1 MSSRL
6 AAELIADGASW
17 KKDVQIPMK
26 QGSIWTGAMTTRV
39 WATIDIIHNGKHL
52 KVENLE
58 LFVWDMDRDVTLS
71 CAFLDQHKLRD
82 WRGSPGDDEQ
92 LRVLASVCSGWEPA
106 NPSSDSA
113 TAYHIQGERGA
124 AGPDMGQR
132 VNASFQG
139 MVATASIPAT
149 QSEYH
154 HPLMTTTN
162 RHDSWTREKAEALR
176 EKLVKQLREPI
187 PALQRALEAVAEE
200 YKEAFGDDISEP
212 CDFKPFKIRLKAG
225 AQYIAMVPRRLS
237 EPMLLEVQKQM
248 AALLEQGVI
257 KPSDSPW
264 AFPLVLARRPGSD
277 KVRCCVDYR
286 LLNLMVEP
294 YPYGMA
300 DLHQTLDGLVG
311 HKFYWSV
318 DVSSYYHQIRVE
330 PESMQYTAFVL
341 PGGSKFEYSRVP
353 FGIKTAPAWAQQQ
366 LREALQGNK
375 GTEKLVNFLD
385 DVTHGSD
392 TIEESVEAFREL
404 LKFCVA
410 HKVKLRRSKCTL
422 GVSAVKALGF
432 VVNEQGKWIDPARV
446 LSLLKIPQART
457 PKELKQLLGSFGF
470 VRQFLCDS
478 AKVCA
483 PLFDLLRKGVK
494 FRWTAACDQALERL
508 KESVVL
514 SPCLGQ
520 IDSTKT
526 VYARVDASDVGVAC
540 VLYQMVMVE
549 GKELP
554 QAIAYASRRFS
565 ATEARWPLCER
576 EGYASKFV
584 FERFHQLMQGLSI
597 VIETDHKNHLFM
609 HNAVS
614 MKVQRWRLYMQQ
626 FNYEIRHLA
635 GVQNETADGM
645 SRVFEDLSSLH
656 ITNLM
661 RTAPTCEEARL
672 ERQQGIIAP
681 STFLLGAV
689 DQDPLSCVQCGE
701 EDGPGGPDGEG
712 GSDEALFNMVTA
724 RLCSIEEGS
733 YNSPTLGDVAI
744 FGAHDASGS
753 ENSDEDFDRQV
764 DLLAEGAVFE
774 DLAEVEA
781 EAAREEVHEEQPLDA
796 DEEEDAALRQAYST
810 GFELL
815 LKMGW
820 TRGSPIGKTHA
831 TVNPVLNGGAIGWE
845 VGDFRGLGTSGT
857 RSQQPR
863 ESTKQLLERKL
874 RQVHNATAGHMGE
887 VRTYRRLRYLE
898 GFPWELRT
906 SEIQEFNRNFCK
918 NCLLCN
924 KVWKLRGEPGR
935 AQGAV
940 IRQRPFTEVAMDL
953 IVLTEPD
960 VDGNKN
966 ILVLIDSFSRAVELF
981 PVKTGDAVT
990 VASCLY
996 DTYNR
1001 WGQPIRLRCDGAK
1014 AFLGSV
1020 CRYFNRMMKVKLH
1033 AIEPY
1038 SPQQNGQ
1045 CERVNQEVMRH
1056 LRAMIISDESGAN
1069 SHFRWGLLASAAR
1082 RILNNTINWE
1092 TGVTPNELLY
1102 GGYADTDLCLMGDHP
1117 ALQAGQST
1125 PGWLF
1130 AKELEECQAELLRRS
1145 ELHQEELLEKVR
1157 IKSEA
1162 AGVREIEG
1170 GVWVLAKRGGLGKR
1184 PKTKLQSRY
1193 MGPYLVVN
1201 RSDPAISI
1209 VQCQHLATKKIVKF
1223 HMSELVVVDL
1233 SNYVEVNDA
1242 IPISLKDEWTYMVES
1257 IVEHKPCGPRKTRG
1271 GSLRRKGMYQ
1281 FKVKYALLPESTEVG
1296 EENPCW
1302 QPWENCEHLSAL
1314 KQYCAK
1320 PEVLRDLGKDF
1331 YVSEEED

>member
-1 MSSRL
+1 
-6 AAELIADGASW
+6 
-17 KKDVQIPMK
+17 MK
-26 QGSIWTGAMTTRV
+26 QGKIWAGAITTQV
-39 WATIDIIHNGKHL
+39 WADVDIVHQGRHIVVKDL
-52 KVENLE
+52 QLY
-58 LFVWDMDRDVTLS
+58 VWDMDRDVTLS
-71 CAFLDQHKLRD
+71 CAFLDHHKLQD
-82 WRGSPGDDEQ
+82 WKEGEQDDKQ
-92 LRVLASVCSGWEPA
+92 LRRLSTVSSGWEPA
-106 NPSSDSA
+106 ASDINKT
-113 TAYHIQGERGA
+113 TAYHIEGDRGPE
-124 AGPDMGQR
+124 GPDMSPSHNVR
-132 VNASFQG
+132 FQG
-139 MVATASIPAT
+139 MVASSATTEIPGAHRN
-149 QSEYH
+149 S
-154 HPLMTTTN
+154 LATTTN

-187 PALQRALEAVAEE
+187 PALQAALERVADE
-200 YKEAFGDDISEP
+200 YKEAFGDDISQP

-225 AQYIAMVPRRLS
+225 AQFIAMVPRRLS
-237 EPMLLEVQKQM
+237 EPMLEEVQRQM

-318 DVSSYYHQIRVE
+318 DVSSYYHQISVE
-330 PESMQYTAFVL
+330 ADSMQYTAFVL

-366 LREALQGNK
+366 LRETLQGNK

-385 DVTHGSD
+385 DVTFGAN
-392 TIEESVEAFREL
+392 TIEESVDAFREL
-404 LKFCVA
+404 LKFCIA
-410 HKVKLRRSKCTL
+410 HRLKLRRSKCTL

-483 PLFDLLRKGVK
+483 PLFDLLKKGVK

-508 KESVVL
+508 KQSVVL

-520 IDSTKT
+520 IDSKKT

-540 VLYQMVMVE
+540 VLYQMVVVD

-565 ATEARWPLCER
+565 PTEMRWPLCDR

-584 FERFHQLMQGLSI
+584 FERFHQIMAGLSI

-635 GVQNETADGM
+635 GIKNEIADGM
-645 SRVFEDLSSLH
+645 SRVFEDISSLH
-656 ITNLM
+656 ISNLM
-661 RTAPTCEEARL
+661 QTAPTCEQARL
-672 ERQQGIIAP
+672 ERQQGIISP
-681 STFLLGAV
+681 STFLLGTT
-689 DQDPLSCVQCGE
+689 DPDPLSCIQCGTD
-701 EDGPGGPDGEG
+701 EDDEGPGGPDGEG
-712 GSDEALFNMVTA
+712 GADEALFNMVTA
-724 RLCSIEEGS
+724 RMCESSTGTYTLPDMEE
-733 YNSPTLGDVAI
+733 PVR
-744 FGAHDASGS
+744 FGAHEAK
-753 ENSDEDFDRQV
+753 SDEEFDKEV
-764 DLLAEGAVFE
+764 GILAEGATFE
-774 DLAEVEA
+774 AVEESEEPNGEGA
-781 EAAREEVHEEQPLDA
+781 TEAPEGG
-796 DEEEDAALRQAYST
+796 DEDEDEDASLREQYT
-810 GFELL
+810 RGFELL

-820 TRGSPIGKTHA
+820 TRGSPIGKTQA
-831 TVNPVLNGGAIGWE
+831 TVNPVLDGSEVGWGS
-845 VGDFRGLGTSGT
+845 GDFRGVGVPGT
-857 RSQQPR
+857 RSQKNR
-863 ESTKQLLERKL
+863 ESAKSLLERKW

-887 VRTYRRLRYLE
+887 ARTYRRLRQLP
-898 GFPWELRT
+898 GFPWDLRT
-906 SEIQEFNRNFCK
+906 SEIQDLNKGFCK

-924 KVWKLRGEPGR
+924 KVWKLRGDPQR

-996 DTYNR
+996 DVYNR
-1001 WGQPIRLRCDGAK
+1001 YGQPMRLRCDGAK
-1014 AFLGSV
+1014 AFLGSI

-1033 AIEPY
+1033 CVEPY

-1045 CERVNQEVMRH
+1045 CERVNQEIMRH

-1082 RILNNTINWE
+1082 RIVNNSINWE

-1117 ALQAGQST
+1117 ALQQGQST
-1125 PGWLF
+1125 PGWRF
-1130 AKELEECQAELLRRS
+1130 AKELEDCQAELLRRS

-1157 IKSEA
+1157 TKAEA
-1162 AGVREIEG
+1162 SGVRQLEG

-1201 RSDPAISI
+1201 RTDPTNSL
-1209 VQCQHLATKKIVKF
+1209 VHCQHLATKKIVKF

-1233 SNYVEVNDA
+1233 SDYRDVNDA
-1242 IPISLKDEWTYMVES
+1242 IPISLKDNWTYMVES
-1257 IVEHKPCGPRKTRG
+1257 IVEHKPVGPRRTRG
-1271 GSLRRKGMYQ
+1271 GGLRKKSMYS
-1281 FKVKYALLPESTEVG
+1281 FKVKYALLPESVEIG

-1302 QPWENCEHLSAL
+1302 QPWDNCEHLEAL
-1314 KQYCAK
+1314 KDYCQK
-1320 PEVLRDLGKDF
+1320 PDVCRDLGRDF
-1331 YVSEEED
+1331 YVSEEEE